1 MKTYANESI
10 FDRVAR
16 ERGLTEDQ
24 IEAWIEWIRCSYD
37 GPLYT
42 RTGDDEVEDCYR
54 RWMRGLL
61 SEVLDT
67 DGLSVDLGG
76 GE

>member
-1 MKTYANESI
+1 MKPYANESA
-10 FDRVAR
+10 FERVAR

-42 RTGDDEVEDCYR
+42 RTGHEVEDYYR
-54 RWMRGLL
+54 RWARGLL

-67 DGLSVDLGG
+67 EGLSVDLGG